1 MTAVD
6 IPVTILGG
14 YLGAG
19 KTTLINHVL
28 SHALDVRVAVLV
40 NDFGAV
46 NIDAS
51 LISSRA
57 EDTITLSNGCVCCTI
72 QDDLGAAIDAQ
83 LRRDKPPQHILIEA
97 SGVAEPAR
105 MLRYVES
112 WPGLSRHAVVCV
124 VDVETIRERATDKF
138 VGGVVRRQ
146 IGSADLLILNKTD
159 LVDAEARSSVVDW
172 LSGLASGAGIV
183 ESTWGRID
191 PALVLQ
197 GAHQAAASRYGELA
211 HARPGTF
218 FNATVPMEEALDL
231 DELETVLGDL
241 PASVHRVKGFVTD
254 IATGRTMLVQ
264 CVAARRSIEPCPHA
278 ADAAPQALMAIG
290 TDRKDLEALRLQL
303 AALGA
308 GNEAALN
315 DPIRS
320 GTRSARRAAVA
331 DGGAR

>member
-1 MTAVD
+1 MD

-19 KTTLINHVL
+19 KTTLINQIL
-28 SHALDVRVAVLV
+28 SHARGVRVAVLV

-57 EDTITLSNGCVCCTI
+57 DDTITLSNGCVCCTI

-83 LRRDKPPQHILIEA
+83 LRREQPPQQILIEA

-124 VDVETIRERATDKF
+124 VDVETIRERVTDKF
-138 VGGVVRRQ
+138 VGRVVRHQ

-159 LVDAEARSSVVDW
+159 LVDAETRSVVFDW
-172 LSGLASGAGIV
+172 LAGLAPVAEIITS
-183 ESTWGRID
+183 SWGQID
-191 PALVLQ
+191 PALLLQ
-197 GAHQAAASRYGELA
+197 DAYPAAATRDREPANTLS
-211 HARPGTF
+211 GTF
-218 FNATVPMEEALDL
+218 FSEAVPMTKALDL
-231 DELETVLGDL
+231 VELETVLKHL
-241 PASVHRVKGFVTD
+241 PTSVHRVKGFVTD

-264 CVAARRSIEPCPHA
+264 CVGSRQSVEPYPHSVHN
-278 ADAAPQALMAIG
+278 PPPALVAIG
-290 TDRKDLEALRLQL
+290 TDRSDLNTVSLRL
-303 AALGA
+303 AALGP
-308 GNEAALN
+308 AAHVG
-315 DPIRS
+315 DR
-320 GTRSARRAAVA
+320 
-331 DGGAR
+331 

>member
-1 MTAVD
+1 MAMD

-28 SHALDVRVAVLV
+28 SHTHGVRVAVLV

-72 QDDLGAAIDAQ
+72 QDDLGAAIDTQ
-83 LRRDKPPQHILIEA
+83 LRRDQPPQHILIEA

-138 VGGVVRRQ
+138 VGRVVRRQ

-159 LVDAEARSSVVDW
+159 LADAASLSAVVDW
-172 LSGLASGAGIV
+172 LADLAPGAGIV
-183 ESTWGRID
+183 TSSWSRVD
-191 PALVLQ
+191 PALVLE
-197 GAHQAAASRYGELA
+197 GARSTAGPRYGELA
-211 HARPGTF
+211 HAQPGEF
-218 FNATVPMEEALDL
+218 FNAVVPMAKALDL
-231 DELETVLGDL
+231 RKLETVLGHL
-241 PASVHRVKGFVTD
+241 PPSVHRIKGFVID
-254 IATGRTMLVQ
+254 SATGRTMLVQ
-264 CVAARRSIEPCPHA
+264 CVGARHSIEQRPHSV
-278 ADAAPQALMAIG
+278 DKPPPALVAIG
-290 TDRKDLEALRLQL
+290 TDRSHLDAVRLQL
-303 AALGA
+303 ASLGA
-308 GNEAALN
+308 GATAA
-315 DPIRS
+315 
-320 GTRSARRAAVA
+320 A
-331 DGGAR
+331 DVGDR